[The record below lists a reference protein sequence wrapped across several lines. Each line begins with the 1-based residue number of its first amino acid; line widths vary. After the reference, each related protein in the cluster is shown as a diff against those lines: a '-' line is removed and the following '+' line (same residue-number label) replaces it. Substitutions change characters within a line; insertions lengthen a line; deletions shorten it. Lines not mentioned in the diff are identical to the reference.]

1 MMLSVISSYMC
12 SPVVSSIGSGEESS
26 DVWLKIAYGE
36 MAAKI

>member
-1 MMLSVISSYMC
+1 MLSVITSYMC
-12 SPVVSSIGSGEESS
+12 SPVVSSIGSWEKSS